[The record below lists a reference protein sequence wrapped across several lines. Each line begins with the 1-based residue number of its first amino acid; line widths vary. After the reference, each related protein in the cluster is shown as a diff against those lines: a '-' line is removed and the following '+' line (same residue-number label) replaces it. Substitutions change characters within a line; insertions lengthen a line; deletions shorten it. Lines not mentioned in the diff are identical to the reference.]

1 MKVLFINPSV
11 RYYDE
16 PRHVP
21 LGILQLLAILERDHP
36 QIKFQL
42 YDQNAFRI
50 DNVLDNSTEGLDEV
64 LKSEDFDVVAIGG
77 LITAFRSIKL
87 SIKKIKQIQPHV
99 KIIAGGGFYSAIPY
113 DIMDMMPELDYG
125 CVGESYVTL
134 PELLHAIDKNEDPS
148 NVKGIFYRKE
158 GMIKFSEPREL
169 IADMDWLPFPAYK
182 YAPLD
187 IYFKNSGIIM
197 SEESLKSKKR
207 LDACMSL
214 SCPFLC
220 RFCWDLGVTS
230 NTKMEVIDGKPEP
243 KTGRPGRASIVRH
256 HSAEYF
262 ANYVEHLRKDFT
274 KIPWDEEGNGVGYPV
289 DFIATVDENLVAHD
303 AQTRFTWLND
313 VKDELWKRDLIADC
327 IKNGVPHDP
336 KTCDGPH
343 YGGTS
348 HAGLINEKTLKTLKD
363 IGVTYLDYGLEHWD
377 NKILRNLGKG
387 ATAEANKKAIKL
399 TMDAGIS
406 PIPNQIIMF
415 PDESWESLNTMLDAW
430 EDTKIVTSPFICTPY
445 PGAEWYIKY
454 KDFILEQYDGSL
466 EAFIEDLEDATKVT
480 ALLTKKFTPAEAV
493 GIQSIMTEAAITGD
507 FKNARRLLANSKR
520 MKEKASLVEKS
531 EDIVS

>member
-1 MKVLFINPSV
+1 LKVLFINPSV

-16 PRHVP
+16 ARHVP
-21 LGILQLLAILERDHP
+21 LGILQLMAILERDHP
-36 QIKFQL
+36 QIQFQL

-50 DNVLDNSTEGLDEV
+50 DNVLDNTTEGLDEV
-64 LKSEDFDVVAIGG
+64 LNSEDFDVVAIGG

-148 NVKGIFYRKE
+148 NVKGIFYRKD

-303 AQTRFTWLND
+303 AQTRFTWLDD

-387 ATAEANKKAIKL
+387 ATAAANKKAIKL

-480 ALLTKKFTPAEAV
+480 ALLTKNFTPAEAV
-493 GIQSIMTEAAITGD
+493 GIQNIMSQAAITGD

-531 EDIVS
+531 ENIVR

>member
-50 DNVLDNSTEGLDEV
+50 DDIANNKTDGLDEV
-64 LKSEDFDVVAIGG
+64 LRSEDFDVVAIGG
-77 LITAFRSIKL
+77 LITAFRSIRLTLKT
-87 SIKKIKQIQPHV
+87 IKKIQPHA

-113 DIMDMMPELDYG
+113 DMMDLLPELDYG
-125 CVGESYVTL
+125 CVGEAYVTL
-134 PELLHAIDKNEDPS
+134 PELLYAIDKNEEPS
-148 NVKGIFYRKE
+148 HVKGIFYRKDE
-158 GMIKFSEPREL
+158 KIKFTDARSL

-197 SEESLKSKKR
+197 SEVSLKSQKR

-220 RFCWDLGVTS
+220 RFCWDLGITS
-230 NTKMEVIDGKPEP
+230 NTKMEVNNGKPEP
-243 KTGRPGRASIVRH
+243 VTGRPGKASIIRH
-256 HSAEYF
+256 HSAKYF
-262 ANYVEHLRKDFT
+262 ADYIEHMRKDFLD
-274 KIPWDEEGNGVGYPV
+274 IPWDEEGNGIGYPV
-289 DFIATVDENLVAHD
+289 DSINCVDENLVAHD
-303 AQTRFTWLND
+303 AQTRFTWLSD
-313 VKDELWKRDLIADC
+313 VKDELWKRDLIPDC
-327 IKNGVPHDP
+327 IKKGVPHDP

-348 HAGLINEKTLKTLKD
+348 HASIINEKTLKILKD
-363 IGVTYLDYGLEHWD
+363 IGFTYLDYGLEHWD
-377 NKILRNLGKG
+377 DKILRNLGKG
-387 ATAEANKKAIKL
+387 ATAASNAKAVKITL
-399 TMDAGIS
+399 EAGIS

-415 PDESWESLNTMLDAW
+415 PDETWETLNTMLDAW
-430 EDTKIVTSPFICTPY
+430 EKTKIITTPFICTPF

-454 KDFILEQYDGSL
+454 KDYILDQYNGNL
-466 EAFIEDLEDATKVT
+466 ESFIEDLEDATKVT
-480 ALLTKKFTPAEAV
+480 ALLTKKFTPAEAI
-493 GIQSIMTEAAITGD
+493 GIQNIMSQAAITGD
-507 FKNARRLLANSKR
+507 FKNARRLLAYSRK
-520 MKEKASLVEKS
+520 MKEQQ
-531 EDIVS
+531 ITI

>member
-1 MKVLFINPSV
+1 MKVLFINPTV

-21 LGILQLLAILERDHP
+21 LGILQLMAILERDHP
-36 QIKFQL
+36 NIKFQL
-42 YDQNAFRI
+42 YDANAFRI
-50 DNVLDNSTEGLDEV
+50 DDIVNNKTEGLDEV
-64 LKSEDFDVVAIGG
+64 LKSEDFDIIAIGG
-77 LITAFRSIKL
+77 LITAYRSIKL
-87 SIKKIKQIQPHV
+87 TVKRIKQLQPHT

-113 DIMDMMPELDYG
+113 DMMNFLPEIEFG
-125 CVGESYVTL
+125 CVGESYITF

-148 NVKGIFYRKE
+148 HVKGIFYRKD
-158 GMIKFSEPREL
+158 GIIKFSEPREL
-169 IADMDWLPFPAYK
+169 ISDMDWLPYPAYK

-230 NTKMEVIDGKPEP
+230 NSKIELIDGKPEP
-243 KTGRPGRASIVRH
+243 VTGRPGRNSIVRH
-256 HSAEYF
+256 HSAKYF
-262 ANYVEHLRKDFT
+262 ANYVDHLRKDFLE
-274 KIPWDEEGNGVGYPV
+274 IPWDEDENGIGYPI
-289 DFIATVDENLVAHD
+289 DFIALVDENLVAHD
-303 AQTRFTWLND
+303 AQTQFTWLND
-313 VKDELWKRDLIADC
+313 VKDELWKRDLVAECVKKGI
-327 IKNGVPHDP
+327 PHDP
-336 KTCDGPH
+336 KTCNGPH

-387 ATAEANKKAIKL
+387 ATADANKKSIKL
-399 TMDAGIS
+399 TMNAGIS

-415 PDESWESLNTMLDAW
+415 PDESWDSLNTMLDAW
-430 EDTKIVTSPFICTPY
+430 EDTGIVTSPFICTPY

-454 KDFILEQYDGSL
+454 KDFILEQYDGNL
-466 EAFIEDLEDATKVT
+466 EAFINDLEDATKVT
-480 ALLTKKFTPAEAV
+480 ALLTKNFTPAEAI
-493 GIQSIMTEAAITGD
+493 GIQKIMSEAAITGD
-507 FKNARRLLANSKR
+507 FVNAKRLLAFSKK
-520 MKEKASLVEKS
+520 MKENA
-531 EDIVS
+531 IVSQKN

>member
-21 LGILQLLAILERDHP
+21 VGMLQLMGILERDHP
-36 QIKFQL
+36 NIKFQY

-50 DNVLDNSTEGLDEV
+50 DDVEHNKSEGLDEV
-64 LKSEDFDVVAIGG
+64 LGSEDFDVIAIGG
-77 LITAFRSIKL
+77 LITAYRSIKL
-87 SIKKIKQIQPHV
+87 TVKRVKELQPHV
-99 KIIAGGGFYSAIPY
+99 KIIAGGGFYSAIPQ
-113 DIMDMMPELDYG
+113 DMMEFLLQLDYG
-125 CVGESYVTL
+125 CVGEAYETL
-134 PELLHAIDKNEDPS
+134 PELLNAIDKNEDPS
-148 NVKGIFYRKE
+148 YVKGIFYRKDGE
-158 GMIKFSEPREL
+158 IKFTDPRAL

-220 RFCWDLGVTS
+220 RFCWDLGITS
-230 NTKMEVIDGKPEP
+230 NTKMQVNDGKPEP
-243 KTGRPGRASIVRH
+243 VTGRPGKASIIRH
-256 HSAEYF
+256 HSAKYF
-262 ANYVEHLRKDFT
+262 ADYVDHLRKDFLD
-274 KIPWDEEGNGVGYPV
+274 IPWDEDGNGIGYPV

-303 AQTRFTWLND
+303 AQTRFTWLSD
-313 VKDELWKRDLIADC
+313 VKDELWKRDLIPDC
-327 IKNGVPHDP
+327 VKKGVPHDP

-348 HAGLINEKTLKTLKD
+348 HASIINEKTLKTLKD
-363 IGVTYLDYGLEHWD
+363 IGFTYLDYGLEHWD

-387 ATAEANKKAIKL
+387 ATAASNAKAVKITL
-399 TMDAGIS
+399 AAGIS

-415 PDESWESLNTMLDAW
+415 PDETWDTLNTMLDAW
-430 EDTKIVTSPFICTPY
+430 EETGIVTSPFICTPY
-445 PGAEWYIKY
+445 PGAEWFIKY
-454 KDFILEQYDGSL
+454 KDYILEQYNGSL
-466 EAFIEDLEDATKVT
+466 ESFIEDLEDATKVT
-480 ALLTKKFTPAEAV
+480 AILTKEFTPAEAV
-493 GIQSIMTEAAITGD
+493 GIQSIMSNASIYGD
-507 FKNARRLLANSKR
+507 FDNARRLLANSRKL
-520 MKEKASLVEKS
+520 KESKLNLSTSV
-531 EDIVS
+531 I

>member
-1 MKVLFINPSV
+1 LKVLFINPSV

-21 LGILQLLAILERDHP
+21 LGILQLMAILERDHP
-36 QIKFQL
+36 QIKFQF
-42 YDQNAFRI
+42 YDQNAFRV
-50 DNVLDNSTEGLDEV
+50 DNIANSETEGLDEV

-77 LITAFRSIKL
+77 LITAYRSIKL
-87 SIKKIKQIQPHV
+87 TVKRVKQFQPHA

-113 DIMDMMPELDYG
+113 DMMNFLPELDYG
-125 CVGESYVTL
+125 CVGESYLTL
-134 PELLHAIDKNEDPS
+134 PELLYAIDKNEDLS
-148 NVKGIFYRKE
+148 HVKGIFYRKD
-158 GMIKFSEPREL
+158 GIIKFSEPREL
-169 IADMDWLPFPAYK
+169 IPDMDWLPYPAYK

-220 RFCWDLGVTS
+220 RFCWDLGITS
-230 NTKMEVIDGKPEP
+230 NTKIELIEGKPEP
-243 KTGRPGRASIVRH
+243 VTGRPGRDSIVRH
-256 HSAEYF
+256 HSAKYF
-262 ANYVEHLRKDFT
+262 ANYIEHLRKDFLD
-274 KIPWDEEGNGVGYPV
+274 IPWDEEGNGIGYPV

-327 IKNGVPHDP
+327 VKKGIPHDP
-336 KTCDGPH
+336 NTCNGPH
-343 YGGTS
+343 FGGTS
-348 HAGLINEKTLKTLKD
+348 HAGLVNEKTLKTLKD
-363 IGVTYLDYGLEHWD
+363 IGFTYLDYGLEHWD

-387 ATAEANKKAIKL
+387 ATANSNKKAIKITL
-399 TMDAGIS
+399 EAGIR

-415 PDESWESLNTMLDAW
+415 PDETWDSLNTMLDAW
-430 EDTKIVTSPFICTPY
+430 EDTGIVTSPFICTPY

-454 KDFILEQYDGSL
+454 KDYVLEQYDGNL
-466 EAFIEDLEDATKVT
+466 EAFINDLEDATKVT
-480 ALLTKKFTPAEAV
+480 ALLTKNFTPAEAV
-493 GIQSIMTEAAITGD
+493 GIQNIMSQAAISGD
-507 FKNARRLLANSKR
+507 FINARRLLLNSRK
-520 MKEKASLVEKS
+520 MKEEGILTQKN
-531 EDIVS
+531 

>member
-1 MKVLFINPSV
+1 LKVLFINPTV

-21 LGILQLLAILERDHP
+21 LGMLQLMAILERDHP
-36 QIKFQL
+36 KIKFQM
-42 YDQNAFRI
+42 YDANAFRI
-50 DNVLDNSTEGLDEV
+50 DDIENNKTEGLDQV
-64 LKSEDFDVVAIGG
+64 LKSEDFDIVAIGG
-77 LITAFRSIKL
+77 LITAYRSIKL
-87 SIKKIKQIQPHV
+87 TVKKIKEIQPHT

-113 DIMDMMPELDYG
+113 DIMDLLPELDFG

-134 PELLHAIDKNEDPS
+134 PELLYAIEKNEEPS
-148 NVKGIFYRKE
+148 YVKGIFYRKD
-158 GMIKFSEPREL
+158 GKIKFSEPREL
-169 IADMDWLPFPAYK
+169 ISDMDWLPFPAYK

-230 NTKMEVIDGKPEP
+230 NTKMEINDGKPEP
-243 KTGRPGRASIVRH
+243 VTGRPGRNSIIRH

-262 ANYVEHLRKDFT
+262 ANYVEHLRKDFLD
-274 KIPWDEEGNGVGYPV
+274 IPWDEEGNGIGYPI

-327 IKNGVPHDP
+327 VKKGVPHDP
-336 KTCDGPH
+336 KTCNGPH
-343 YGGTS
+343 FGGTS
-348 HAGLINEKTLKTLKD
+348 HAGLINEKTLKTLKQ

-377 NKILRNLGKG
+377 NKILKNLGKG
-387 ATAEANKKAIKL
+387 ATASANKKAIKL
-399 TMDAGIS
+399 TLDAGIS

-415 PDESWESLNTMLDAW
+415 PDETWDSLNTMLDAW

-454 KDFILEQYDGSL
+454 KDMILDQYNGSL
-466 EAFIEDLEDATKVT
+466 EAFINDLEDATKVT
-480 ALLTKKFTPAEAV
+480 ALITKNFTVAEAV
-493 GIQSIMTEAAITGD
+493 GIQNIMKEAAISGN
-507 FKNARRLLANSKR
+507 FVNAKRLLKNSR
-520 MKEKASLVEKS
+520 IMKEKQIPMQEN
-531 EDIVS
+531 I

>member
-1 MKVLFINPSV
+1 LKVLFINPSV

-16 PRHVP
+16 ARHVP
-21 LGILQLLAILERDHP
+21 LGILQLMAILERDHP